1 MRNLQKILALV
12 LALVMSLSLMATAGA
27 RDFTDGDQIDETFA
41 ESVDVL
47 TGLEV
52 FQGYPTGDFQPKGD
66 ITRAEVAA
74 IIYRIAT
81 GDVTDS
87 QVGIYAD
94 YNKFSDVPSDNWAAG
109 YINYCANA
117 EYIKGRG
124 DGKFYPQDKVTG
136 YEALAMILRVVGYDK
151 NGEFTGADWQVQTA
165 ATANQRKV
173 TKNVNAGTLGN
184 PASRETVAELL
195 CQAILIEKVNYTL
208 AFGYQISTNP
218 EDTIAYETFK
228 MEKLEGVVT
237 GNEIAD
243 LKESSPLAAGQTRLV
258 IDGREEIVD
267 IPTTLDKIGK
277 SVRAY
282 IRPQGGTTRKQLV
295 TDDVYDTE
303 LNNVYDS
310 FASVSSVG
318 NSTGSDNG
326 INSIAG
332 AEHFINYDFVNRWT
346 ASIRITYTMDVKWTQ
361 YQAFSMRRDNGGKLY
376 PYVKDAN
383 MATRTDEITGI
394 NSNSNTADWSTL
406 LTTDADYTYTYTKSI
421 PLDEMLTSDDYNNLY
436 SIFTNADRTD
446 RNKTWMVGEVYVGTA
461 SFNAQDDISDDIRW
475 TDFTNTYLR
484 NEATRQQVE
493 KNGRGNRLIIIDNDD
508 DGIAEYVLQT
518 IYTIAKVSTDAKY
531 VDNLNTKLY
540 DSSNSDAVN
549 STSTSDT
556 LVSVSGKELAKS
568 EETLNSG
575 DVVIYAL
582 IDGNIRAQKAEIK
595 TEKVNTVNRAGKTI
609 TVVGEDAATYN
620 ESAVHTH
627 SNGLKSYVSGMV
639 GNTTYTMY
647 FDLDGNLAAY
657 TEGANGGL
665 VLITNGWYRSTI
677 GGPEY
682 AVQAYL
688 DGALQTVNVSTNGSL
703 FIQPGTDTG
712 NNNWNNLKH
721 TFGTN
726 NNINNE
732 GQPDRQGIHTIV
744 ANLDGEILTP
754 VDKAY
759 LYSQQLRMLD
769 MKDNVIPG
777 RDNNSN
783 NNPISWGIPYE
794 TNYSNGTAYTAKD
807 VDDPNTSHPSKPADN
822 EHYEVRALSNTVYY
836 TVYRGIGYD
845 NVTNADQNIGLN
857 NVVVRS
863 YTGYNNVPSIDKK
876 YIEDVY
882 VVGAKAHAIEN
893 SNSPVYYTAQVVVI
907 ELGSE
912 YNKYDS
918 EQVFIPDFS
927 EVTNSVG
934 IENVTMIRGN
944 GVKETVQVDMTKSH
958 IDSSYYYDP
967 ANGSIHGNRIPG
979 LYFMDPSDSDPNVY
993 VIQRMTPADVR
1004 DNDYLVGYV
1013 RESYNTLSNNY
1024 AQINTRV
1031 RPAGAGAGYVDEL
1044 SWKWETAWFG
1054 GNDDLIAANATTP
1067 KTPGFSAEWQSKAFG
1082 TDSKAYTY
1090 GGSTASLNEVPATEA
1105 LAQYRQ
1111 DNAGT
1116 TISGLNERWNG
1127 ESPATDPLAFNQNN
1141 LNEVLVRYSGGTVV
1155 YAISFN
1161 ETDNKA
1167 AQKVWWNYLPLD
1179 GQPEIKNAPTLTFGN
1194 QPVTLDENRHFIKEL
1209 SWAEAGDPIVIT
1221 VEGGKFQHN
1230 NQKVFEVSRKDSEDN
1245 VIRGTII
1252 GDDGEAYSYTLT
1264 QKAKQTTGG
1273 EYLDVKDSYKNR
1285 VRVTSGH
1292 VEVRGADVTVQT
1304 VIDALYMRGDAKID
1318 ANSFVFLDS
1327 HGNPVAREA
1336 QAQGAATVSFKW
1348 IDVNGVPHDMTWPVA
1363 IGSNW
1368 DANTDKQIKV
1378 MITGTAANDV
1388 KVFTAWTDLGAS
1400 GNQEAQKNTDG
1411 SYTFIGNQSIMV
1423 VLEGSDKSATVRK
1436 VKFSYGSN
1444 NGHSGMNIMGNAE
1457 NTSGGALYFA
1467 ALNQNVGIANLTIK
1481 VDYVDNPDV
1490 TISADGK
1497 TMTYSTPNATVET
1510 STAIKTAD
1518 NNVEKIDL
1526 NNNTVKVNGARA
1538 IEVKS
1543 DKSLTVEN
1551 GTIEMLDTNP
1561 AVVISAAASGTR
1573 SGSAATNVTLKNVTI
1588 KGKTSGLVGIGKN
1601 VSGVTLTLEDCILD
1615 NTTGDFAVFANGLST
1630 GNTVNLIN
1638 CTISNSGTAKEPTVY
1653 FAGANTYTIN
1663 GGTITGAT
1671 AVEVRKGS
1679 LNVLG
1684 GAVLSGSTTYTTP
1697 VMNGEGSTSKGGVG
1711 LCVHPHAGSTANTNV
1726 TVQSGVTLSGAYG
1739 LDLVSLDT
1747 PNANTTHTVNLYTTG
1762 TVVNMANGGKW
1773 TTSSTTGAANATYT
1787 WEYTGDQQ
1795 ASVVAE

>member
-1 MRNLQKILALV
+1 M
-12 LALVMSLSLMATAGA
+12 
-27 RDFTDGDQIDETFA
+27 
-41 ESVDVL
+41 
-47 TGLEV
+47 
-52 FQGYPTGDFQPKGD
+52 
-66 ITRAEVAA
+66 
-74 IIYRIAT
+74 
-81 GDVTDS
+81 
-87 QVGIYAD
+87 
-94 YNKFSDVPSDNWAAG
+94 
-109 YINYCANA
+109 
-117 EYIKGRG
+117 
-124 DGKFYPQDKVTG
+124 
-136 YEALAMILRVVGYDK
+136 
-151 NGEFTGADWQVQTA
+151 
-165 ATANQRKV
+165 
-173 TKNVNAGTLGN
+173 
-184 PASRETVAELL
+184 
-195 CQAILIEKVNYTL
+195 
-208 AFGYQISTNP
+208 
-218 EDTIAYETFK
+218 
-228 MEKLEGVVT
+228 
-237 GNEIAD
+237 
-243 LKESSPLAAGQTRLV
+243 
-258 IDGREEIVD
+258 
-267 IPTTLDKIGK
+267 
-277 SVRAY
+277 
-282 IRPQGGTTRKQLV
+282 
-295 TDDVYDTE
+295 
-303 LNNVYDS
+303 
-310 FASVSSVG
+310 
-318 NSTGSDNG
+318 
-326 INSIAG
+326 
-332 AEHFINYDFVNRWT
+332 
-346 ASIRITYTMDVKWTQ
+346 
-361 YQAFSMRRDNGGKLY
+361 
-376 PYVKDAN
+376 
-383 MATRTDEITGI
+383 
-394 NSNSNTADWSTL
+394 
-406 LTTDADYTYTYTKSI
+406 
-421 PLDEMLTSDDYNNLY
+421 
-436 SIFTNADRTD
+436 
-446 RNKTWMVGEVYVGTA
+446 
-461 SFNAQDDISDDIRW
+461 
-475 TDFTNTYLR
+475 
-484 NEATRQQVE
+484 
-493 KNGRGNRLIIIDNDD
+493 
-508 DGIAEYVLQT
+508 
-518 IYTIAKVSTDAKY
+518 
-531 VDNLNTKLY
+531 
-540 DSSNSDAVN
+540 
-549 STSTSDT
+549 
-556 LVSVSGKELAKS
+556 
-568 EETLNSG
+568 
-575 DVVIYAL
+575 
-582 IDGNIRAQKAEIK
+582 
-595 TEKVNTVNRAGKTI
+595 
-609 TVVGEDAATYN
+609 
-620 ESAVHTH
+620 
-627 SNGLKSYVSGMV
+627 
-639 GNTTYTMY
+639 
-647 FDLDGNLAAY
+647 
-657 TEGANGGL
+657 
-665 VLITNGWYRSTI
+665 
-677 GGPEY
+677 
-682 AVQAYL
+682 
-688 DGALQTVNVSTNGSL
+688 
-703 FIQPGTDTG
+703 
-712 NNNWNNLKH
+712 
-721 TFGTN
+721 
-726 NNINNE
+726 
-732 GQPDRQGIHTIV
+732 
-744 ANLDGEILTP
+744 
-754 VDKAY
+754 
-759 LYSQQLRMLD
+759 
-769 MKDNVIPG
+769 
-777 RDNNSN
+777 
-783 NNPISWGIPYE
+783 
-794 TNYSNGTAYTAKD
+794 
-807 VDDPNTSHPSKPADN
+807 
-822 EHYEVRALSNTVYY
+822 YY

-845 NVTNADQNIGLN
+845 NVTNADQNIVTNADQNIGLN

-967 ANGSIHGNRIPG
+967 ASGSIHGNRIPG

-1031 RPAGAGAGYVDEL
+1031 RPVNTYMDSTDSASNTNQYWRWNT
-1044 SWKWETAWFG
+1044 SWFG
-1054 GNDDLIAANATTP
+1054 GNDNIIAAEKTTP
-1067 KTPGFSAEWQSKAFG
+1067 VPPAQSAEWQSKAFN
-1082 TDSKAYTY
+1082 TETSKAYTY
-1090 GGSTASLNEVPATEA
+1090 GGSTASLNEVPATKA

-1116 TISGLNERWNG
+1116 TISGLNERWNQ
-1127 ESPATDPLAFNQNN
+1127 SILDANHPDAFNQNN

-1161 ETDNKA
+1161 ETDDKA

-1179 GQPEIKNAPTLTFGN
+1179 GTPEIKNAPTLTFGN

-1252 GDDGEAYSYTLT
+1252 GDNGKAYSYTLT

-1285 VRVTSGH
+1285 VRVTSDH
-1292 VEVRGADVTVQT
+1292 VEVRGADVTVKT

-1363 IGSNW
+1363 TGNNW
-1368 DANTDKQIKV
+1368 DTNTDKQIKV
-1378 MITGTAANDV
+1378 MITGTAADDV

-1400 GNQEAQKNTDG
+1400 GNQKAQKNADG
-1411 SYTFIGNQSIMV
+1411 SYTFIGNQSIVV
-1423 VLEGSDKSATVRK
+1423 VLEGSDKSATVRR

-1444 NGHSGMNIMGNAE
+1444 NGHSGMNIMGNAV
-1457 NTSGGALYFA
+1457 NASGGALYFA
-1467 ALNQNVGIANLTIK
+1467 ALNQNVGIANLIIN

-1497 TMTYSTPNATVET
+1497 TMTYSTPNATVKT

-1518 NNVEKIDL
+1518 SNVEKIDL

-1551 GTIEMLDTNP
+1551 GTIEMLDTSP
-1561 AVVISAAASGTR
+1561 AVVISAAASGTG

-1588 KGKTSGLVGIGKN
+1588 KGKASGLVGIGKG

-1615 NTTGDFAVFANGLST
+1615 NTTGNFAVFANGLST

-1653 FAGANTYTIN
+1653 FAGDNTYTIN

-1697 VMNGEGSTSKGGVG
+1697 VMDGEGSTSKGGVG

-1739 LDLVSLDT
+1739 LDLVSLNT

-1762 TVVNMANGGKW
+1762 TVVNMANDGKW